1 MLVGDHPPN
10 SYTIGVFPIYAD
22 TRYLMSKQSNLGNKV
37 PNNIFKRFSVY
48 LQDFKLAFAV
58 AIIGMVGYSVIDV
71 LVLAQ
76 LETLVDDSLGQGNYE
91 YLRLAAYCIVPI
103 FLFRGILNF
112 LGTYSVSWIGNHVV
126 MRMRQQLFSR
136 YIHFPVEFHD
146 NNSTGQLISKVIY
159 DTEQVAQA
167 SSKALITLVREGAL
181 VIGLLIAMFY
191 KSWQL
196 SLIFILIG
204 PLVAVIV
211 AVVSKRFR
219 LVSKR
224 IQDAMGGLTSAVE
237 QVLKGHKVVLM
248 FGGQELENKSF
259 AQKNNNN
266 RQQNMKLVVARILS
280 VSSIQVIASIALA
293 VVLYVASYPGLVNSL
308 TPGVF
313 VSVVV
318 FMTMLLKPLKQ
329 LTTVNSQFQK
339 GMAACLSIFDVL
351 DQQIEE
357 DKGTQNI
364 DRVQGKIDFNNVT
377 FCYPSKEHAALKNLS
392 FSVKPGQTLALVG
405 RSGSGKSTISSLL
418 TRFYDNQ
425 SGEIRLDDM
434 LLRDIPLKDLRRQ
447 FALVSQNV
455 VLFNDTIANNIA
467 YGSQG
472 KVSREQILAA
482 AKTAHVLEFLDQL
495 PDGLETVIGEN
506 GLMLSGGQRQR
517 LAIARAL
524 LLDAPI
530 LILDEATSALDTES
544 ERLIQDALEQLQQ
557 NRTSIVVA
565 HRLSTIENADTI
577 LVIEAGEIIEQG
589 DHQSLLT
596 QNGAYSQLYHMQFGE
611 EPVAK

>member
-1 MLVGDHPPN
+1 LIVGEFRPN
-10 SYTIGVFPIYAD
+10 IYNKLAFPLLSENS
-22 TRYLMSKQSNLGNKV
+22 YLMSIQSASV
-37 PNNIFKRFSVY
+37 TQASPSIFRRFRVY
-48 LQDFKLAFAV
+48 LKDYKLAFAV

-71 LVLAQ
+71 LVLSQ
-76 LETLVDDSLGQGNYE
+76 LETLVDNSLGQGNFE
-91 YLRLAAYCIVPI
+91 YLRLAAYLIVPI
-103 FLFRGILNF
+103 FIFRGILNF

-126 MRMRQQLFSR
+126 MRMREQLFSR
-136 YIHFPVEFHD
+136 YIHLPVEFHD

-159 DTEQVAQA
+159 DTEQVANA
-167 SSKALITLVREGAL
+167 SSKALIILVREGAL
-181 VIGLLIAMFY
+181 VVGLLIAMFY

-204 PLVAVIV
+204 PIVAVIV
-211 AVVSKRFR
+211 SVVSKRFR

-224 IQDAMGGLTSAVE
+224 IQDAMGGLTSSVE

-248 FGGQELENKSF
+248 FGGQDKENQSF
-259 AQKNNNN
+259 ADKNNHN
-266 RQQNMKLVVARILS
+266 RQQNMKLIVAKILS
-280 VSSIQVIASIALA
+280 VSSIQVIASVALA
-293 VVLYVASYPGLVNSL
+293 VVLYVASTPGLIGSL

-329 LTTVNSQFQK
+329 LTTVNSEFQK
-339 GMAACLSIFDVL
+339 GMAACVSIFEVL
-351 DQQIEE
+351 DQQVEQDYGANSI
-357 DKGTQNI
+357 G
-364 DRVQGKIDFNNVT
+364 RVKGKIDFKDVT
-377 FCYPSKEHAALKNLS
+377 FSYPSKQDAALKNIT
-392 FSVKPGQTLALVG
+392 FSINPGQTFALVG

-425 SGEIRLDDM
+425 TGEILLDDM
-434 LLRDIPLKDLRRQ
+434 LLTDIPLKGLRQQ
-447 FALVSQNV
+447 FALVSQHV

-467 YGSQG
+467 YGSEG

-482 AKTAHVLEFLDQL
+482 AKTAHVMEFLKQL
-495 PDGLETVIGEN
+495 PEGLDTIVGEN
-506 GLMLSGGQRQR
+506 GFMLSGGQRQR

-565 HRLSTIENADTI
+565 HRLSTIENADSI

-589 DHQSLLT
+589 NHQGLLT
-596 QNGAYSQLYHMQFGE
+596 QNGVYSQLYNMQFGE
-611 EPVAK
+611 E

>member
-1 MLVGDHPPN
+1 
-10 SYTIGVFPIYAD
+10 
-22 TRYLMSKQSNLGNKV
+22 MSTHTNLD
-37 PNNIFKRFSVY
+37 PQEPSSIFRRFSVY
-48 LQDFKLAFAV
+48 LKDYKLAFALAV
-58 AIIGMVGYSVIDV
+58 IGMVGYSVIDV

-76 LETLVDDSLGQGNYE
+76 LETLVDDSLGQGDYE
-91 YLRLAAYCIVPI
+91 YLRLAAYFIVPI
-103 FLFRGILNF
+103 FIFRGILNF

-159 DTEQVAQA
+159 DTEQVANA
-167 SSKALITLVREGAL
+167 SSRALIILVREGAL

-211 AVVSKRFR
+211 SVVSKRFR
-219 LVSKR
+219 LVSRR
-224 IQDAMGGLTSAVE
+224 IQDAMGGLTSSVE

-248 FGGQELENKSF
+248 FGGQDIENDSF
-259 AQKNNNN
+259 ADKNNHN

-293 VVLYVASYPGLVNSL
+293 VVLYVASTPGLVATL

-313 VSVVV
+313 VSIVV

-329 LTTVNSQFQK
+329 LTTVNSEFQK
-339 GMAACLSIFDVL
+339 GMAACVSIFNVL

-357 DKGTQNI
+357 DKGTQRI
-364 DRVQGKIDFNNVT
+364 TKAQGKIDFNDVT
-377 FCYPSKEHAALKNLS
+377 FSYTSKEHAAIKNLS
-392 FSVKPGQTLALVG
+392 FSVKPGQTFALVG

-425 SGEIRLDDM
+425 TGEILLDDM

-447 FALVSQNV
+447 FALVSQHV

-467 YGSQG
+467 YGSEG
-472 KVSREQILAA
+472 KISREQILAA
-482 AKTAHVLEFLDQL
+482 AEIAHVMEFLEQL
-495 PDGLETVIGEN
+495 PEGLDTIVGEN
-506 GLMLSGGQRQR
+506 GFMLSGGQRQR

-544 ERLIQDALEQLQQ
+544 ERLIQDALDKLQQ

-577 LVIEAGEIIEQG
+577 LVVEAGEIIEQG
-589 DHQSLLT
+589 NHQSLLA
-596 QNGAYSQLYHMQFGE
+596 QNGVYSQLYNMQFGE
-611 EPVAK
+611 ELVVK